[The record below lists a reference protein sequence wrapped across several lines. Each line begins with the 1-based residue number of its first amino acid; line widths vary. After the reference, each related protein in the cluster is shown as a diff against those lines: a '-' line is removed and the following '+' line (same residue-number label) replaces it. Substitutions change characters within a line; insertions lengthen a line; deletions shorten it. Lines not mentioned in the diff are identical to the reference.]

1 MSIIIN
7 PIDFQEHLNT
17 RVSMNYQHKPNCQ
30 CCPPMLTCVR
40 VGCLNL
46 VFISPGGGGRGVD
59 QVSFSLWQGLIMK
72 PEEKVKSTVVLRV
85 VEMFD
90 YSESGEGKGS
100 RQVHVTNSDKSY
112 NLPLLM
118 ISTSFCTLKMRGEG
132 RTYNHDS

>member
-1 MSIIIN
+1 
-7 PIDFQEHLNT
+7 
-17 RVSMNYQHKPNCQ
+17 
-30 CCPPMLTCVR
+30 
-40 VGCLNL
+40 
-46 VFISPGGGGRGVD
+46 
-59 QVSFSLWQGLIMK
+59 MK

-90 YSESGEGKGS
+90 YSESGEGKGW
-100 RQVHVTNSDKSY
+100 RQVHVTNSDKNY